1 VLRAGGFRV
10 TVVGDHPYAGLPA
23 GIVLRQSSYGEADR
37 MLTVYTRDFGTL
49 RVVARG
55 LRRPT
60 SRMAGHLEP
69 LVHASLQLA
78 RGRGPDVVAGADTL
92 HGHTALR
99 DNLEG
104 IARGLV
110 CAELVEAFAPE
121 EQANPELFALLQH
134 ALAMLNEGE
143 GDLLLWHFA
152 FHVLVLTGYMPE
164 LQQCVVCG
172 DAVRPGEHLFTPGL
186 GGVVCTRCARGGDPG
201 GPHERAGAP
210 LLPLSVN
217 ALKVLRFFRDHSY
230 EAVRQLHIDGELA
243 RELERVEGGYIRYL
257 LGREVHSAAFLGR
270 LSRLLPAGG

>member
-1 VLRAGGFRV
+1 MTSAHEKPRTFKTEGV
-10 TVVGDHPYAGLPA
+10 
-23 GIVLRQSSYGEADR
+23 VLRQSSYGEADR

-49 RVVARG
+49 RLVARG
-55 LRRPT
+55 LRKPN
-60 SRMAGHLEP
+60 SRLAGHLEP
-69 LVHASLQLA
+69 LTHVSLQLA

-99 DNLEG
+99 DSLEG

-121 EQANPELFALLQH
+121 EQANPELFALLLH
-134 ALAMLNEGE
+134 ALTMLDEGE
-143 GDLLLWHFA
+143 GDRLMWHFA
-152 FHVLVLTGYMPE
+152 FHVLALTGFMPE

-172 DAVRPGEHLFTPGL
+172 DAVRPDEHLFTPGL
-186 GGVVCTRCARGGDPG
+186 GGVVCVRCARGGDPG

-217 ALKVLRFFRDHSY
+217 ALKVLRFFRDHPY
-230 EAVRQLHIDGELA
+230 EDVRGLRIDAELS

-257 LGREVHSAAFLGR
+257 LEREVRSAEFLSR

>member
-1 VLRAGGFRV
+1 MTSSYEKPRTFKTEGV
-10 TVVGDHPYAGLPA
+10 
-23 GIVLRQSSYGEADR
+23 VLRQASYGEADR

-49 RVVARG
+49 RLVARG
-55 LRRPT
+55 LRRPS
-60 SRMAGHLEP
+60 SRLAGHLEP

-99 DNLEG
+99 DSLEG

-121 EQANPELFALLQH
+121 EQANPELFALLLH

-172 DAVRPGEHLFTPGL
+172 EVVRPDEHLFTPGL

-217 ALKVLRFFRDHSY
+217 ALKVLRFFRDHPY
-230 EAVRQLHIDGELA
+230 EAVRQLHIDGDLS

-257 LGREVHSAAFLGR
+257 LEREVHSAAFLER
-270 LSRLLPAGG
+270 LSRLLPARG